1 MSPSYQTD
9 TTEQVVPVNPSKME
23 SSSRSLTWKKV
34 GAAMMVGT
42 IFVVGT
48 NSYGSSHNT
57 SSPGMTKHVQ
67 VLSSSLLSSN
77 GDDDDV
83 FPVIYPG
90 PHECPTSNW
99 IISYRVARCDFP
111 VDLCQEMYFTDE
123 AAMLAAAPLLGTDS
137 GLMSVLPGVRCED
150 REVPNEQKYHF
161 DLQESGL
168 TDESSVDGMCYSKIY
183 CTNNEKCGIDPKD
196 CE

>member
-23 SSSRSLTWKKV
+23 SLSRSLTWKKV

-48 NSYGSSHNT
+48 NSYGSSDNT
-57 SSPGMTKHVQ
+57 SSTGMTKNLQ
-67 VLSSSLLSSN
+67 VLSSSLLYP
-77 GDDDDV
+77 DDDTIV

-99 IISYRVARCDFP
+99 IISYRTAGCDFQY
-111 VDLCQEMYFTDE
+111 DLCTEVYFKDE
-123 AAMLAAAPLLGTDS
+123 ASMLAGAAETE
-137 GLMSVLPGVRCED
+137 GLNQLTGVRCED

-161 DLQESGL
+161 EFQESGL
-168 TDESSVDGMCYSKIY
+168 TDESSVDGMCYSKTY